1 MKFVAATIL
10 ALATSASAFAPAPS
24 ASVSSFFQYLT
35 FSWASKLLI
44 DSKISNWNGMELMMI
59 HAYIC
64 EDEDFTLYAFDSF
77 LFAPWINK

>member
-59 HAYIC
+59 H
-64 EDEDFTLYAFDSF
+64 TSVKMKTLLYAFDSF